1 MSDSFTRAED
11 ALLDFVMTGKGGF
24 RSLTNFIIAEIN
36 RMTLRQYV
44 LGPIAQFLGGAFGGL
59 GYGTAGTA
67 AATAM
72 VPTGAGGFVP
82 ALADG
87 GSAMAGRLHLVGERG
102 PELFVPKTDGTVIP
116 NHRLGGGPSVTV
128 NQSITIDS
136 RSDQATI
143 LAAMNQAKE
152 MAKAEIHQA
161 IRSGSP
167 AY

>member
-1 MSDSFTRAED
+1 M
-11 ALLDFVMTGKGGF
+11 
-24 RSLTNFIIAEIN
+24 
-36 RMTLRQYV
+36 
-44 LGPIAQFLGGAFGGL
+44 
-59 GYGTAGTA
+59 
-67 AATAM
+67 
-72 VPTGAGGFVP
+72 
-82 ALADG
+82 
-87 GSAMAGRLHLVGERG
+87 
-102 PELFVPKTDGTVIP
+102 
-116 NHRLGGGPSVTV
+116 TV